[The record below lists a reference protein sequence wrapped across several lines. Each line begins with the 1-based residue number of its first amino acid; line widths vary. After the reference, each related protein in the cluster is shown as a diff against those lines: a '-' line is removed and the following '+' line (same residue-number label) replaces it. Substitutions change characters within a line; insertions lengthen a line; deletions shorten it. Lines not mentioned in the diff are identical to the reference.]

1 MNTHDNQ
8 RVHGLYHQYSL
19 LTIEMLQLWPLTV
32 TNGIITPKTEV
43 VYHDII
49 PFIIAKGH
57 FSVYEPPCHFIA
69 ILYFFRA
76 TDSAFDEGPKKSWR
90 PWSVWSSRPWN
101 IQTFWSCWISSKTNA
116 FTTWPLGLWVL
127 KSLDFWYVFFF
138 FFYVMSWTRGR
149 RKLPAIFKRI
159 LKLPGN
165 LWKVLKLRQGY
176 ETIAIGS

>member
-138 FFYVMSWTRGR
+138 FFMWCLGHEAGENCLQFSRGSWSCWGISE
-149 RKLPAIFKRI
+149 KCW
-159 LKLPGN
+159 N
-165 LWKVLKLRQGY
+165 
-176 ETIAIGS
+176 